1 MNARSLTLVSAL
13 VLAAASSQTAL
24 AQDTPITAPTA
35 TITILT
41 TPYGGSTTGPC
52 SVFAAQSVMS
62 NIAQTLD
69 IGSQS
74 SGAGAG
80 KVTFNPFTI
89 AKQVD
94 SCSATLFVQAASG
107 TAFKEVIAVVESRT
121 KVNGV
126 LGAPNG
132 QTFMIR
138 LGLAAVASLDDTA
151 SDGSNLLEKVT
162 FDFGDLTIAQFD
174 AVSGR
179 MSSCSGWDR
188 VRNIQDSS
196 NCGELETIALNRARG
211 KAR

>member
-1 MNARSLTLVSAL
+1 MNARFFALVPAL
-13 VLAAASSQTAL
+13 VLAAAGCQAGL

-35 TITILT
+35 TITVLT
-41 TPYGGSTTGPC
+41 APYTVSPTGPC
-52 SVFAAQSVMS
+52 SVFAAQSIMS
-62 NIAQTLD
+62 NIVQVLN

-80 KVTFNPFTI
+80 KITFDPFTI
-89 AKQVD
+89 VKQVD
-94 SCSATLFVQAASG
+94 SCSATLFMQAAIG

-138 LGLAAVASLDDTA
+138 LGLAAVASLNDTA
-151 SDGSNLLEKVT
+151 SNDSNLLEKVT
-162 FDFGDLTIAQFD
+162 FEFGDLTIAQFD

-188 VRNIQDSS
+188 VKNIQDGS

-211 KAR
+211 KDR